1 MSEQTQAMLNQ
12 LDISVVSLHGLTID
26 HGRFDRHNEQS
37 EGAMAQPDHWVF
49 GHTG

>member
-12 LDISVVSLHGLTID
+12 LDISVVSLHRLTID
-26 HGRFDRHNEQS
+26 HGRFDRLIEQP
-37 EGAMAQPDHWVF
+37 EVAMAQPDHWVF